1 VTGSREHDEDEEV
14 ELTRVSGRFA
24 AEPILA
30 ALRANGIEA
39 RMRGEAAAQLYG
51 LTLDGMGETTILV
64 RADQA
69 DAARALLL
77 AADLG
82 ELRLPDAPGG
92 DKKTQ

>member
-1 VTGSREHDEDEEV
+1 MEPEDEV

-39 RMRGEAAAQLYG
+39 RMRGEAAAELYG
-51 LTLDGMGETTILV
+51 LTLDGLGETTILV
-64 RADQA
+64 RASQA
-69 DAARALLL
+69 AAARALLR

-82 ELRLPDAPGG
+82 ELRLPDAP
-92 DKKTQ
+92 DDNRKTE